1 MRIYFSPANTADVD
15 QFGDEGLF
23 TVGVNEDKQYFYQA
37 VEFGTNAGGLEEV
50 RIFDTCNRSIPI
62 AVETIPQLV
71 EALNHCY
78 NMETRFRRVQEEM
91 DRAETDRVAVV
102 ESTWYDE
109 EHEVVYID

>member
-1 MRIYFSPANTADVD
+1 VRIYFSPANTGDVD

-23 TVGVNEDKQYFYQA
+23 TVKDGDNLQYFYQA
-37 VEFGTNAGGLEEV
+37 IEFGTNAGGLEEV

-78 NMETRFRRVQEEM
+78 NMGQRFNRAQEEM
-91 DRAETDRVAVV
+91 DRAETDCVAIV
-102 ESTWYDE
+102 EPSWDE
-109 EHEVVYID
+109 SQEVVYID